1 MSHEHK
7 WISLVRALRN
17 WVHVRTQAESTF
29 LVLIKEELNVPIV
42 DALVFLSCDSRCVL
56 FINGSYIITFLRVCS
71 SVLAEYSCPVYDTVL
86 WDEQLATKQT
96 IPQVL
101 HLKIAVRTSNVA
113 KY

>member
-1 MSHEHK
+1 M
-7 WISLVRALRN
+7 
-17 WVHVRTQAESTF
+17 RTQAESTF